1 MNDHRSQCRTPAAP
15 FSSMPRF
22 SEELLQLALSVPS
35 GRGRMRR
42 IARSV
47 RHPILST
54 ITKELFNF
62 RSRAQGYL
70 ALFPELQARRA
81 GARAALAQ
89 PQPMRCAVSA
99 SAGRPAWRRQ
109 ESVLERPRL
118 VMQGRPFVRTGP
130 PAACRHAALPGV
142 PARLRVGAVR
152 CSGSAQRAAPARP
165 LTEMAAARPDLGTTG
180 LHGGACGSVHV
191 SRHHRALQRAR
202 EQLSAVWRTRGC
214 H

>member
-1 MNDHRSQCRTPAAP
+1 MQIINDHRSQCRAPAAP

-99 SAGRPAWRRQ
+99 SAAAPPCLAQAGVGAGEAPARHAGEAVCAQRA
-109 ESVLERPRL
+109 S
-118 VMQGRPFVRTGP
+118 
-130 PAACRHAALPGV
+130 AACRHAALPGV

-180 LHGGACGSVHV
+180 LHGGACGSAHV
-191 SRHHRALQRAR
+191 SRHHRARQRA
-202 EQLSAVWRTRGC
+202 
-214 H
+214 

>member
-1 MNDHRSQCRTPAAP
+1 MQIINDHRSQCRAPAAP

-118 VMQGRPFVRTGP
+118 VVQGRPFVRTGP

-142 PARLRVGAVR
+142 PARLRAWR
-152 CSGSAQRAAPARP
+152 RALLRQRAARRSRAPAHG
-165 LTEMAAARPDLGTTG
+165 AGSSAARPGHHGPPWRRMRKCACVATSQSTTTCSRT
-180 LHGGACGSVHV
+180 AQRSVAH
-191 SRHHRALQRAR
+191 
-202 EQLSAVWRTRGC
+202 
-214 H
+214 